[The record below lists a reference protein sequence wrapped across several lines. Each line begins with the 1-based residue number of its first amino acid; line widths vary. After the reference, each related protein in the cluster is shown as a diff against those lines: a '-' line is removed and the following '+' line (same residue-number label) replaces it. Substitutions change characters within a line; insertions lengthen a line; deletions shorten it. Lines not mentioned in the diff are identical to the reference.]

1 MKKQLLEEINR
12 MKVLGNMINE
22 AASPSSILAQL
33 VSKFTKTA
41 LDDSILAAFEVLER
55 KGVISIDKISKTLT
69 KVDWQKLADD
79 EMKLLFSAPPLRAA
93 LEEVTKKAGMDIT
106 SSATKASLT
115 GGFRKIVK
123 GYDDAV
129 GNLISGAGSKTS
141 SSAATSWKTRLSNI
155 LSAKKT
161 ATGTRYAP
169 TPEDFLDVENLV
181 IAANPGISGRKVSE
195 IVRETKRIVSAK
207 TQDEFFELAEPIIIS
222 MSNKLGKPKE
232 WITTKLWRLIRDN
245 PKTSIASL
253 IIFAPTITAA
263 VGNKGLDQFNTFLRE
278 FSPKFSGMLDK
289 IGVSDPRTNSSNTN
303 TNTNSGKGSQQ
314 DFTNFLINDGGLTQA
329 QIDGLTIK
337 DLGNG
342 KFVVNGKTFVYNNG
356 TFILQ

>member
-12 MKVLGNMINE
+12 MKVLGGMINE

-129 GNLISGAGSKTS
+129 GNLISGAGSKGS
-141 SSAATSWKTRLSNI
+141 GSLPGAGGVPNFSVPNLPPVVNNIWKMDASAARSALKAQFPKASSREIEQMVQGLSKAKDQATFEIAIREAGENFKPRYAEILNRTGKRELVRRNWNLLPSW
-155 LSAKKT
+155 AKT
-161 ATGTRYAP
+161 AIGLSGTVVGYRAMKGMGIPIDNWLGWLVGGVKEVGSDQYKSAEKEIKKGFSPSNDSTQQKQSQTPNNNLNPVIP
-169 TPEDFLDVENLV
+169 TP
-181 IAANPGISGRKVSE
+181 
-195 IVRETKRIVSAK
+195 
-207 TQDEFFELAEPIIIS
+207 
-222 MSNKLGKPKE
+222 
-232 WITTKLWRLIRDN
+232 IT
-245 PKTSIASL
+245 PKTD
-253 IIFAPTITAA
+253 TT
-263 VGNKGLDQFNTFLRE
+263 RE
-278 FSPKFSGMLDK
+278 KVD
-289 IGVSDPRTNSSNTN
+289 
-303 TNTNSGKGSQQ
+303 
-314 DFTNFLINDGGLTQA
+314 
-329 QIDGLTIK
+329 
-337 DLGNG
+337 
-342 KFVVNGKTFVYNNG
+342 Y
-356 TFILQ
+356 